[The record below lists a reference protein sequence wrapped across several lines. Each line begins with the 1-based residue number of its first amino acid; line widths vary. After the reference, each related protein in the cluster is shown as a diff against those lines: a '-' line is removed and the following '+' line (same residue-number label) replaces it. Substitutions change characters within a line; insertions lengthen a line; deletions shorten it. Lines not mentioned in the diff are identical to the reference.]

1 MMGEGP
7 NTAAARVAGL
17 GLLFALAIALSF
29 LESLVPLPL
38 PVPGLKL
45 GLSNIVVMYC
55 LFLRGPAQGY
65 LLCLLKALFVLLIR
79 GPSGALLSLCG
90 GLLSVT
96 VMIVIRRFVRDER
109 YTISSVGGAVSH
121 NMGQLVCAVFLLGNA
136 AALRPLFPVL
146 TAAGVAVGI
155 LTAALLRALIPALEK
170 IAAGR
175 SH

>member
-1 MMGEGP
+1 
-7 NTAAARVAGL
+7 
-17 GLLFALAIALSF
+17 LLFALAIALSF
-29 LESLVPLPL
+29 LESLAPLPI
-38 PVPGLKL
+38 PAPGIKL

-65 LLCLLKALFVLLIR
+65 LLCCLKALFVLLSR
-79 GPSGALLSLCG
+79 GPSGALLSICG

-96 VMIVIRRFVRDER
+96 VMILIRRFARDER

-121 NMGQLVCAVFLLGNA
+121 NMGQLACAVFLLGNA
-136 AALRPLFPVL
+136 AALQPLFPVL
-146 TAAGVAVGI
+146 TASGVAVGV

-170 IAAGR
+170 ITINR